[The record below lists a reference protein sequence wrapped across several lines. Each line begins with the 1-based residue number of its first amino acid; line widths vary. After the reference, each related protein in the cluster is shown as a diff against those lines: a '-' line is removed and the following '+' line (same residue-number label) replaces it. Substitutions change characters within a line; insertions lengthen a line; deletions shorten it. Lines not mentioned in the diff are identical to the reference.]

1 MNAAGSAA
9 EQNKNLV
16 LGALGAV
23 TQGDTDS
30 FLEAMHPELVV
41 HEPGYLPFGGEHRG
55 AEGFLG
61 LFAEI
66 TKLVDV
72 PTLELLSAT
81 ADEERVVLLM
91 TVELLN
97 SGERRYL
104 TEHWRIED
112 GKVREVRV
120 FWSDLPE

>member
-1 MNAAGSAA
+1 
-9 EQNKNLV
+9 
-16 LGALGAV
+16 
-23 TQGDTDS
+23 
-30 FLEAMHPELVV
+30 MHPELVV
-41 HEPGYLPFGGEHRG
+41 HEPGYLHFGGEHHG

-81 ADEERVVLLM
+81 ADDERVVLLM
-91 TVELLN
+91 TVELITN
-97 SGERRYL
+97 GERRYL